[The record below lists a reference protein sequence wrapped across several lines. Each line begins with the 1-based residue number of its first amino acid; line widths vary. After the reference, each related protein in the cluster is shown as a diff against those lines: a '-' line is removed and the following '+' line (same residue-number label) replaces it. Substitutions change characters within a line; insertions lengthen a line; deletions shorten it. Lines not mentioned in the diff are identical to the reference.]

1 MSRRDTKEDRTMF
14 VMLPALAALIVWNGS
29 VDTGLE
35 KRLPEPPR
43 EAWMTTDKALATPVN
58 LVIRARP
65 LKAALAIITKLSG
78 VPLTATRDIAEQRV
92 SLYFTGEPVSRVM
105 GRIQDL
111 LGHGRIPSQSCE
123 WVRSEESD
131 KSLYYRLRR
140 TRLGI
145 QEEAAMLNL
154 PRVTAR
160 AWLGELRDFMQ
171 HPEERAKREF
181 QYPPLR
187 KARAE
192 VAAELDKGDL
202 APLGAMMA
210 SVTDS
215 DLDMLVRDGR
225 VSPGAF
231 RPTQA
236 HIDLLLSD
244 SKRNHSLVEGP
255 ITNCLLKLSLRGSA
269 GNFALTML
277 AQRSALDSY
286 SAGLGLDTLNQLWFD
301 QDLPAK
307 DQPGIKSVDLFP
319 PDPTKAGMEPQLSL
333 TTALDLL
340 AKAAKIQITSEVF
353 LKRQARLPET
363 SGAPEYLLAAICR
376 TFGYD
381 WRKVGDGYIVF
392 SRSWAQDRIA
402 DVPEALINGW
412 LAAKSRKEGLGLAEY
427 IEMGRTSDA
436 QQPTLEVVFG
446 GLGPLAGRNRRAL
459 QVLGLLS
466 KSQLQAAWGAE
477 GVAFTI
483 PNEEAF
489 KALSIQFSG
498 ARPEPPF
505 RVRLEMDQ
513 RNPSAQGIVVLFA
526 DAHGPAP
533 LTGWIFLGRAEGP
546 EFLPLKSKVNP
557 R

>member
-1 MSRRDTKEDRTMF
+1 MF

-92 SLYFTGEPVSRVM
+92 SLYFTREPVSRVM

-111 LGHGRIPSQSCE
+111 LGHGRIPSESCE

-131 KSLYYRLRR
+131 KSLHYRLRR
-140 TRLGI
+140 TRQGI
-145 QEEAAMLNL
+145 QEEEAMLNL

-181 QYPPLR
+181 QYPTLR
-187 KARAE
+187 KGE
-192 VAAELDKGDL
+192 EAAAALDNGDL

-210 SVTDS
+210 SVTDPE
-215 DLDMLVRDGR
+215 LDTLVRDGR

-231 RPTQA
+231 HPTQA

-255 ITNCLLKLSLRGSA
+255 ISNCLLNLSLHESA
-269 GNFALTML
+269 GFFALTIL
-277 AQRSALDSY
+277 TQRSALDSF
-286 SAGLGLDTLNQLWFD
+286 SAGLGLDTLHQAPFGEE
-301 QDLPAK
+301 DLPAK

-333 TTALDLL
+333 ATALDLL

-363 SGAPEYLLAAICR
+363 SGAPEYLLAAICKA
-376 TFGYD
+376 FGYD

-402 DVPEALINGW
+402 DVREALIDGW
-412 LAAKSRKEGLGLAEY
+412 LAAKRRKEGLGLAEY

-459 QVLGLLS
+459 QILGLLS

-477 GVAFTI
+477 GVALTI

-533 LTGWIFLGRAEGP
+533 LTGWIFLPRAEAP
-546 EFLPLKSKVNP
+546 DPLLRKPKVNP